1 MDFRAIHKAEDMSV
15 LFDFIYMQIYGEYIK
30 RANNFA
36 QWKKITTA
44 QKYLYKNLGHT
55 LQSLQ
60 IFFSLKQ

>member
-1 MDFRAIHKAEDMSV
+1 MSV